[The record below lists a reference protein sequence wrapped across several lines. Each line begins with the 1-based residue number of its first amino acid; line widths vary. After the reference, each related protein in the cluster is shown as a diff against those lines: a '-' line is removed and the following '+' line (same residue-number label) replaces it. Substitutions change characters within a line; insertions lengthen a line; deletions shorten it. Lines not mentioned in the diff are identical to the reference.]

1 MKRYLLIILLFFFVA
16 FSAQNFIKVS
26 ENHFIKDGKP
36 YYFIGTNYWYGGMLG
51 AKNGDLNPL
60 LIINPSSLNSQFFTV
75 KLKIARLLP
84 DTKLAE
90 NITKQ
95 FIIGKFT

>member
-1 MKRYLLIILLFFFVA
+1 MKRYLLIILSFFFVA

-26 ENHFIKDGKP
+26 ENHFIKDSKP

-51 AKNGDLNPL
+51 AKNGDFNPL
-60 LIINPSSLNSQFFTV
+60 FIINPSSLNSQFFTV

-84 DTKLAE
+84 DTKLAK

>member
-1 MKRYLLIILLFFFVA
+1 MKKYLLIILLFFFVA
-16 FSAQNFIKVS
+16 FSAQDFIKVS

-36 YYFIGTNYWYGGMLG
+36 YYFIGTNYWYDGMLV
-51 AKNGDLNPL
+51 AKNGDFNPL

-84 DTKLAE
+84 DTE
-90 NITKQ
+90 
-95 FIIGKFT
+95 IISLHF

>member
-1 MKRYLLIILLFFFVA
+1 
-16 FSAQNFIKVS
+16 
-26 ENHFIKDGKP
+26 
-36 YYFIGTNYWYGGMLG
+36 MLG
-51 AKNGDLNPL
+51 AKNGDFNPL

>member
-1 MKRYLLIILLFFFVA
+1 MKKYLLIILLFFFVA

-36 YYFIGTNYWYGGMLG
+36 YYFIGTNYWYDGMLV
-51 AKNGDLNPL
+51 AKNRDFNPL

-75 KLKIARLLP
+75 KLKIARLFS

>member
-1 MKRYLLIILLFFFVA
+1 MKKYLLIILLFFFVA

-26 ENHFIKDGKP
+26 ENHFIRDSKP

-51 AKNGDLNPL
+51 AKNGDFNPL

-95 FIIGKFT
+95 FIIGKLT

>member
-1 MKRYLLIILLFFFVA
+1 MKKYLLIILLFFFVA

-51 AKNGDLNPL
+51 AKNGDFNPL
-60 LIINPSSLNSQFFTV
+60 FIINPSSLNSQFFTV
-75 KLKIARLLP
+75 KLKIARLLS